1 MTNDTDVAVIAVE
14 GAIKALTDLR
24 KELVDLKFS
33 VSHDAALGIQLTL
46 DKITERVELLEQ

>member
-1 MTNDTDVAVIAVE
+1 MTNDTDVSSVAVE

-33 VSHDAALGIQLTL
+33 VPQAAALGIQLAL